1 MSQAARREAWEA
13 ELEGKRQGIQASAAG
28 VDVGALRAAVA
39 ELTAEL
45 DESRRREDE
54 AKTQLSAL
62 KDTYLKVSHA

>member
-1 MSQAARREAWEA
+1 MSA
-13 ELEGKRQGIQASAAG
+13 LY

-39 ELTAEL
+39 GLTAEL
-45 DESRRREDE
+45 DERRRREDE